1 MAFGKNADRS
11 YDQYR
16 EFEWDVGSA
25 TMTGELN
32 EPHPVVPLVLENLK
46 KHAKDRNKQKAGK
59 LGIAETLRNLTLK
72 QQILHFLKDGAG
84 DQDSEEE
91 GSEETKV
98 VEMDEAQKK
107 MFLQSVKELAIEIW
121 GNLSPR
127 RPQHNELESD
137 PRSARAKYDKIGLG
151 GFFTVAS

>member
-1 MAFGKNADRS
+1 MAFGKTADRS

-84 DQDSEEE
+84 DQDSDTED
-91 GSEETKV
+91 SSETKV
-98 VEMDEAQKK
+98 VEMDEVQKK
-107 MFLQSVKELAIEIW
+107 LFLQSVKEVALETW

-127 RPQHNELESD
+127 KPPPHEYDSD

-151 GFFTVAS
+151 GFFSVAS

>member
-1 MAFGKNADRS
+1 MAFGKNPDRS

-46 KHAKDRNKQKAGK
+46 KYAKDRNKQKAGK
-59 LGIAETLRNLTLK
+59 LGIAESLRNLTLK
-72 QQILHFLKDGAG
+72 QQMLHFLKEGAG
-84 DQDSEEE
+84 DQDSDEED
-91 GSEETKV
+91 SEHTKV
-98 VEMDEAQKK
+98 VEMEEAQRKA
-107 MFLQSVKELAIEIW
+107 FLQSVKELAIEVW
-121 GNLSPR
+121 GSLSPK
-127 RPQHNELESD
+127 RPQPHELESD
-137 PRSARAKYDKIGLG
+137 PRSARAKFDKIGLG

>member
-1 MAFGKNADRS
+1 MAFAKNPDRP
-11 YDQYR
+11 YEEYR

-98 VEMDEAQKK
+98 IEMDEAQKK
-107 MFLQSVKELAIEIW
+107 LFLQSVKEMANEIW

-127 RPQHNELESD
+127 RPQQFELEQD
-137 PRSARAKYDKIGLG
+137 PKSARAKYDKIGLG
-151 GFFTVAS
+151 GFFSIAS

>member
-1 MAFGKNADRS
+1 MAFGKNID
-11 YDQYR
+11 DQYR

-59 LGIAETLRNLTLK
+59 MGIAETLRNLTLK

-84 DQDSEEE
+84 DHDSEEE
-91 GSEETKV
+91 GSEEIKF

-107 MFLQSVKELAIEIW
+107 VFLQSVKELATDIW
-121 GNLSPR
+121 GSLSPR
-127 RPQHNELESD
+127 RPQQNELESD

>member
-121 GNLSPR
+121 GSLSPR
-127 RPQHNELESD
+127 RPQHNELEPD